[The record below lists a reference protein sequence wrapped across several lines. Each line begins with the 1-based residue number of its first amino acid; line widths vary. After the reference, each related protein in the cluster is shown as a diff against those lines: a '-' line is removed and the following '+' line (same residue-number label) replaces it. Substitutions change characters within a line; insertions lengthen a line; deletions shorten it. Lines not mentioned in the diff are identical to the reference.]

1 MSNEENSSLVRE
13 GQLFRQGYDA
23 YCLPGGITK
32 AEYRPYYSQDAQRV
46 MIALLKPVRMQC
58 ISAKKL
64 GNKEFGTRN
73 DDASS
78 LRNK

>member
-32 AEYRPYYSQDAQRV
+32 AEYRPDYSQDAQRV
-46 MIALLKPVRMQC
+46 MNDIQNKYPYVRFTVFETVLM
-58 ISAKKL
+58 
-64 GNKEFGTRN
+64 NEF
-73 DDASS
+73 
-78 LRNK
+78 LI

>member
-1 MSNEENSSLVRE
+1 MTAAFQSLKSGQYEVLETGERNIYTKLRTKRFEMKYSPLSSR
-13 GQLFRQGYDA
+13 RQ
-23 YCLPGGITK
+23 
-32 AEYRPYYSQDAQRV
+32 Q

-58 ISAKKL
+58 ISAKKF

-73 DDASS
+73 DDAGS